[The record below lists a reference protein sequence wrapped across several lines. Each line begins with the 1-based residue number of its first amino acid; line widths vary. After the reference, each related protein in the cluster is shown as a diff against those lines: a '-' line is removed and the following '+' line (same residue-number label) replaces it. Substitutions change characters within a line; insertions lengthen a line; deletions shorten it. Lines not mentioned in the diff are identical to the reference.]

1 MPSGRSQQIGILV
14 DVVELF
20 DLVFGFVLVRVEGAY
35 VFDRHGVEMH
45 TAERLPVVIVKEDA
59 AIRLPIAH
67 DYAGGVDD
75 AAQDGL
81 DDKVAFN
88 LFLRRHD
95 AGFVL
100 HGFFCL
106 SLFGLGGFVQYTGIR
121 IRAGYALNAGQQDVI
136 DVVVER
142 EGDFGAEVIKDASPE
157 LPVIDLGD
165 KVFHKGI

>member
-1 MPSGRSQQIGILV
+1 M
-14 DVVELF
+14 
-20 DLVFGFVLVRVEGAY
+20 
-35 VFDRHGVEMH
+35 
-45 TAERLPVVIVKEDA
+45 
-59 AIRLPIAH
+59 
-67 DYAGGVDD
+67 
-75 AAQDGL
+75 
-81 DDKVAFN
+81 
-88 LFLRRHD
+88 RRHD

-106 SLFGLGGFVQYTGIR
+106 SLCGLGGFVQYTGIG

-142 EGDFGAEVIKDASPE
+142 EGDFGAEVIKDAGPE